1 MARAESAFAHKDST
15 GILAVLHKDCIKT
28 LDKGALAKP
37 DGGMSVRQE
46 MHSDMLTGARPKAI
60 GPRLL
65 MRYGMSG
72 LFVAAVAVF
81 GSAAAGWLPATGLP
95 LLFLFAVLASA
106 ATFGFGPGIAA
117 AGLAFATYNFL
128 FVEPFYTLRVASP
141 ADVLALALFMVTAGL
156 TGWLAGKARDD
167 ADAANRRA
175 AHLAELSRFTA
186 ALADCGTQ
194 DSVLAALARHVS
206 NITSDAVLV
215 MTGTSGKMTPVV
227 AIPADLQLDSHSL
240 QACEKAFRHGSSQ
253 AATAAGWQGS
263 PFGFFPLA
271 SDGKVAAVA
280 GIKLPET
287 ARQRGTEI
295 EQTALTMLSQ
305 AAAALARVLQAEKA
319 TSARVRAEQES
330 LRSTLLLS
338 LSHDLRTPLAA
349 ILGSVSSLRQLGAS
363 LPEAARDDLLL
374 AAEEETRRL
383 SRYVD
388 DLLTM
393 TRLNTGLKPQ
403 MNWVD
408 PADVVHG
415 AVARARAAHPGH
427 SFSPFAG
434 ETGKLVR
441 SDAALLEQALFN
453 LLENAAKFSP
463 PGSEITARLA
473 LDKDKMC
480 FEIEDNGP
488 GIPPD
493 QHERIFD
500 PLFRGADSSTS
511 GTGLGLAI
519 VRGIATLL
527 DGTVS
532 VKSPLNAA
540 GGTCFTFSLPMEN
553 VEPT

>member
-1 MARAESAFAHKDST
+1 ME
-15 GILAVLHKDCIKT
+15 HKDCIKR

-37 DGGMSVRQE
+37 DGGMPVREE
-46 MHSDMLTGARPKAI
+46 MQSGRQAGARRKAI
-60 GPRLL
+60 GPRHV

-81 GSAAAGWLPATGLP
+81 GSASATWLPATGLP

-117 AGLAFATYNFL
+117 AGFAFATYNFL
-128 FVEPFYTLRVASP
+128 FVEPYFTLRVASP
-141 ADVLALALFMVTAGL
+141 ADVLALTLFVVTAGL

-186 ALADCGTQ
+186 ALAECGTQ
-194 DSVLAALARHVS
+194 DSVLAALSRHVS

-215 MTGTSGKMTPVV
+215 MTEASGKMTPVASV
-227 AIPADLQLDSHSL
+227 PADLQLDSYSL
-240 QACEKAFRHGSSQ
+240 QACERAFRHGSSQ
-253 AATAAGWQGS
+253 PATAAGWQGS
-263 PFGFFPLA
+263 PFGFFPLE

-280 GIKLPET
+280 GIRLPDT
-287 ARQRGTEI
+287 ARQHGTEI

-305 AAAALARVLQAEKA
+305 AAAALGKVLQAEKA
-319 TSARVRAEQES
+319 ANARVRAEQES
-330 LRSTLLLS
+330 LRSKLLLS
-338 LSHDLRTPLAA
+338 LSHDLRTPLSA
-349 ILGSVSSLRQLGAS
+349 ILGSVSSLRQLGAR

-393 TRLNTGLKPQ
+393 TRLKTGLKPQ

-408 PADVVHG
+408 PADVLHG
-415 AVARARAAHPGH
+415 AVARARAAHPGR
-427 SFSPFAG
+427 SFSPDTG
-434 ETGKLVR
+434 VTGKLIR

-463 PGSEITARLA
+463 PGGEIAARLVQDA
-473 LDKDKMC
+473 DMTR
-480 FEIEDNGP
+480 FEIEDRGP

-493 QHERIFD
+493 QHELIFD
-500 PLFRGADSSTS
+500 PLFRGADSASG

-532 VKSPLNAA
+532 LKSPSNAA
-540 GGTCFTFSLPMEN
+540 GGTCFTFSLPIGS